1 MCPPKPLNIFQETW
15 NYTQAV
21 ERVGS
26 KSTARLVWSKVVYAD
41 IDLAQKAQIDLGMPL
56 FCIRRVRVV
65 NGSPASIETAHVNL
79 SLCPSLPDHDFE
91 QESLYD
97 VLLKEG
103 NVHVTHGKEHISIS
117 RLNADEAKLLG
128 GLGPCGRPI
137 CCGSFLSNFQP
148 VSIKMAK
155 EQSLS
160 LNPVKISGTCG
171 RLMCCLKYE
180 QEAYEDLLR
189 TTPKVG
195 ALVGTVDGKGK
206 VVEVNLLSGLL
217 KVRLDAN
224 PDAPAR
230 VYPKEEV
237 HLLRDGRIKVDQKE
251 IEALKEIME

>member
-1 MCPPKPLNIFQETW
+1 MSSEPYAIPPKDRAFEGILWYIKHYDLQSGDRLPAERVLCEELGVSRTALRAAITRLISCGTLESRRGSGTYVCPPKPLNIFQETW

-26 KSTARLVWSKVVYAD
+26 KSTAHLVWSKVVYAD

-65 NGSPASIETAHVNL
+65 NGSPASIETAYVNL

-128 GLGPCGRPI
+128 AQEGT
-137 CCGSFLSNFQP
+137 P
-148 VSIKMAK
+148 VFYKASHERDENDGFVEYCKSVI
-155 EQSLS
+155 L
-160 LNPVKISGTCG
+160 PT
-171 RLMCCLKYE
+171 KYRFADNG
-180 QEAYEDLLR
+180 EADGVA
-189 TTPKVG
+189 TKVG
-195 ALVGTVDGKGK
+195 
-206 VVEVNLLSGLL
+206 VEWLM
-217 KVRLDAN
+217 
-224 PDAPAR
+224 
-230 VYPKEEV
+230 
-237 HLLRDGRIKVDQKE
+237 Q
-251 IEALKEIME
+251 